1 MKKHF
6 IVIMLLFLFMYI
18 VPNRPTASAQLVLSE
33 VIKAA
38 IKKVVK
44 AMDLKVQR
52 LQNKT
57 IWLQQ
62 TQKTIENLLSKTRLD
77 EIAAWSFRQR
87 ETFASYY
94 ESLMK
99 VKSVLVQFNQVKEI
113 IQKQVAMVGIYQRTW
128 NDLKKKD
135 HFTAEELHYMAKV
148 YAGILAESLSNVE
161 ELTSLV
167 SSYSFQMSDGE
178 RMKLINVLSDRV
190 EDNYQNLLRFNR
202 QNSLLSLQRSKSLKE
217 VLRIKKLHGIPDKNL
232 ER

>member
-1 MKKHF
+1 MKKRF
-6 IVIMLLFLFMYI
+6 ILILFLFLFMHI
-18 VPNRPTASAQLVLSE
+18 VPNRPTARGQLVLAE

-62 TQKTIENLLSKTRLD
+62 TQKTIENLLYKTRLD
-77 EIAAWSFRQR
+77 EIASWSFRQK

-99 VKSVLVQFNQVKEI
+99 VKSVLLQFNQVKEI

-135 HFTAEELHYMAKV
+135 HFTAEELQYMAKV
-148 YAGILAESLSNVE
+148 YAGILEESLGNVE

-178 RMKLINVLSDRV
+178 RMKLINAISDRV
-190 EDNYQNLLRFNR
+190 EENYQSLLQFNR
-202 QNSLLSLQRSKSLKE
+202 ENSLLSLQRSKSLRE
-217 VLRIKKLHGIPDKNL
+217 GLRIKRLHGIPDKKL
-232 ER
+232 EQ